1 MSNNNT
7 ESELQED
14 DLEQANQFLTFLL
27 DGEVFA
33 INILNIRE
41 ILEYSPL
48 TPVPMTPDF
57 IEGVLNLRGS
67 VVPVINLALR
77 FEKTASEITKRTSI
91 VIVEINHDEQKLDM
105 GVIVDIVNEVIE
117 IPQIEPAPT
126 FGASIRTD
134 FIEGMGQVN
143 NGFTIILDLNH
154 VLSVDELSILQT
166 QTQQENKVS
175 E

>member
-7 ESELQED
+7 VENEFLD
-14 DLEQANQFLTFLL
+14 DELEQTSQFLTFLL
-27 DGEVFA
+27 GGDVFA

-57 IEGVLNLRGS
+57 IAGVLNLRGS
-67 VVPVINLALR
+67 VVPIINLALR
-77 FEKTASEITKRTSI
+77 FDKADAEITKRTSI
-91 VIVEINHDEQKLDM
+91 VIVEITHEDQKLEI

-117 IPQIEPAPT
+117 IPEIEAAPS

-134 FIEGMGQVN
+134 FIEGMGKVN
-143 NGFTIILDLNH
+143 DAFTIILNLNH
-154 VLSVDELSILQT
+154 VLSVDELSMLQDT
-166 QTQQENKVS
+166 QS
-175 E
+175 

>member
-1 MSNNNT
+1 MNNT
-7 ESELQED
+7 ALEQEED
-14 DLEQANQFLTFLL
+14 ELEQADQFLTFLL

-67 VVPVINLALR
+67 VVPVINLSVR
-77 FEKTASEITKRTSI
+77 FEKTASEVNKRTSI
-91 VIVEINHDEQKLDM
+91 VIVEITHDEQKMDI

-117 IPQIEPAPT
+117 IPEIEPAPT

-134 FIEGMGQVN
+134 FIEGMGKIDD
-143 NGFTIILDLNH
+143 GFTIVLDLNH
-154 VLSVDELSILQT
+154 VLSVEELSMLQST
-166 QTQQENKVS
+166 SSIE
-175 E
+175 

>member
-1 MSNNNT
+1 MNNDNT
-7 ESELQED
+7 AELLDD
-14 DLEQANQFLTFLL
+14 DLEQTSQFLTFLL
-27 DGEVFA
+27 GGEVFA

-57 IEGVLNLRGS
+57 IAGVLNLRGS

-77 FEKTASEITKRTSI
+77 FEKSDAEITKRTSI
-91 VIVEINHDEQKLDM
+91 VIVEISHDDQEMDI

-117 IPQIEPAPT
+117 IPEVEPAPA

-134 FIEGMGQVN
+134 FIEGMGKVN
-143 NGFTIILDLNH
+143 DGFTIILNLNH
-154 VLSVDELSILQT
+154 VLSVDELSMLQS
-166 QTQQENKVS
+166 VG
-175 E
+175 

>member
-1 MSNNNT
+1 MNNNSSP
-7 ESELQED
+7 EKEFLED
-14 DLEQANQFLTFLL
+14 DLEQPDQYLTFLL

-57 IEGVLNLRGS
+57 ISGVLNLRGS

-77 FEKTASEITKRTSI
+77 FEKTDSEITKRTSI
-91 VIVEINHDEQKLDM
+91 VIVEITHDDHKMDI

-117 IPQIEPAPT
+117 IPEIEPAPT
-126 FGASIRTD
+126 FGTSIRTD
-134 FIEGMGQVN
+134 FIGGMGKVN
-143 NGFTIILDLNH
+143 DGFTIILDLNH
-154 VLSVDELSILQT
+154 VLSVEELSELQAT
-166 QTQQENKVS
+166 QLREES
-175 E
+175 

>member
-1 MSNNNT
+1 MNNT
-7 ESELQED
+7 ALEQEED
-14 DLEQANQFLTFLL
+14 ELEQADQFLTFLL

-67 VVPVINLALR
+67 VVPVINLSVR
-77 FEKTASEITKRTSI
+77 FEKTASEVNKRTSI
-91 VIVEINHDEQKLDM
+91 VIVEITHDEQKMDI

-117 IPQIEPAPT
+117 IPEIEPAPT

-134 FIEGMGQVN
+134 FIEGMGKIDD
-143 NGFTIILDLNH
+143 GFTIVLDLNH
-154 VLSVDELSILQT
+154 VLSVEELSMLQSASS
-166 QTQQENKVS
+166 S

>member
-1 MSNNNT
+1 MNNT
-7 ESELQED
+7 ALEQEED
-14 DLEQANQFLTFLL
+14 DLEQADQFLTFLL
-27 DGEVFA
+27 DGEIFA

-67 VVPVINLALR
+67 VVPVINLSVR
-77 FEKTASEITKRTSI
+77 FEKTASEVNKRTSI
-91 VIVEINHDEQKLDM
+91 VIVEITHDEQKMDI

-117 IPQIEPAPT
+117 IPEIEPAPT

-134 FIEGMGQVN
+134 FIEGMGKVN
-143 NGFTIILDLNH
+143 DGFTIILDLNH
-154 VLSVDELSILQT
+154 VLSVEELSMLQSASSI
-166 QTQQENKVS
+166 E
-175 E
+175 

>member
-1 MSNNNT
+1 MSNDNT
-7 ESELQED
+7 AELLDD
-14 DLEQANQFLTFLL
+14 DLEQASQFLTFLL
-27 DGEVFA
+27 GGEVFA

-57 IEGVLNLRGS
+57 IAGVLNLRGS

-77 FEKTASEITKRTSI
+77 FDKPDSEITKRTSI
-91 VIVEINHDEQKLDM
+91 VIVEITHDDQKMDI

-117 IPQIEPAPT
+117 MPEVEPAPA

-134 FIEGMGQVN
+134 FIEGMGKVN
-143 NGFTIILDLNH
+143 DGFTIILNLNH
-154 VLSVDELSILQT
+154 VLSVDELSMLQS
-166 QTQQENKVS
+166 VG
-175 E
+175 

>member
-1 MSNNNT
+1 MNNDNT
-7 ESELQED
+7 AELLDD
-14 DLEQANQFLTFLL
+14 DLEQTSQFLTFLL
-27 DGEVFA
+27 GGEVFA

-57 IEGVLNLRGS
+57 IAGVLNLRGS

-77 FEKTASEITKRTSI
+77 FDKSDADITKRTSI
-91 VIVEINHDEQKLDM
+91 VIVEISHEDQQMDI

-117 IPQIEPAPT
+117 IPEVEPAPA

-134 FIEGMGQVN
+134 FIEGMGKVN
-143 NGFTIILDLNH
+143 DGFTIILNLNH
-154 VLSVDELSILQT
+154 VLSVNELSMLESASQ
-166 QTQQENKVS
+166 
-175 E
+175 

>member
-1 MSNNNT
+1 MNNNSSP
-7 ESELQED
+7 EKEFLED
-14 DLEQANQFLTFLL
+14 DLEQPDQYLTFLL

-57 IEGVLNLRGS
+57 ISGVLNLRGS

-77 FEKTASEITKRTSI
+77 FEKTDSEITKRTSI
-91 VIVEINHDEQKLDM
+91 VIVEITHDDQKMDI

-117 IPQIEPAPT
+117 IPEIEPAPT
-126 FGASIRTD
+126 FGTSIRTD
-134 FIEGMGQVN
+134 FIGGMGKVN
-143 NGFTIILDLNH
+143 DGFTIILDLNH
-154 VLSVDELSILQT
+154 VLSVEELSELQAT
-166 QTQQENKVS
+166 QLREES
-175 E
+175 